1 MSFLLDKKSKIR
13 RESKDQRIKAD
24 IIGPIAQSGRF
35 PAMSAVAR
43 APRPVEGGRKPGW
56 KRGGVILWDFG
67 FLYNFAIY
75 NEHRAFIK
83 KQITLIA

>member
-1 MSFLLDKKSKIR
+1 MSFLHDEKGPKNLGR
-13 RESKDQRIKAD
+13 HQRSHRTKRALPRHV
-24 IIGPIAQSGRF
+24 GRGLRAQ
-35 PAMSAVAR
+35 P
-43 APRPVEGGRKPGW
+43 GGGWEEPGW

-67 FLYNFAIY
+67 FFYNFAIY